1 MKKINAIICLILII
15 LTFSGC
21 ADAKKPDETT
31 MLAVSSTGTTAEE
44 VTTTTKEYTVSSAT
58 TEIMSTTAEY
68 TTTAVPLTTKPDE
81 TTHTQSL
88 NSTSPVPTSKKP
100 TTTKAIKE
108 TTTAAATTKK
118 VTTTKPTT
126 TKPTTTKP
134 TTTKPTEKASVCYVT
149 IVCTTINDNLNM
161 LKDSKKPFVPSDGII
176 LAEAPI
182 EVKDGDTAFEI
193 IKKACK
199 ENTCKAKCKYC
210 KKDGIQI
217 EYTYTP
223 AFDNYYIEGIHQ
235 IYEKDCGSAS
245 GWMYSVNGVFP
256 NVGASSYEINRGDKI
271 VFAYTCD
278 MGDDIGNSY

>member
-1 MKKINAIICLILII
+1 MKKINAVLCLILII

-21 ADAKKPDETT
+21 TNAKKPDETT

-44 VTTTTKEYTVSSAT
+44 ATTATKEYTTSSA
-58 TEIMSTTAEY
+58 
-68 TTTAVPLTTKPDE
+68 TTAVPLTTKPAQ
-81 TTHTQSL
+81 TAHTQSL
-88 NSTSPVPTSKKP
+88 NSTSPAPTSKKS
-100 TTTKAIKE
+100 TTTKAVKE
-108 TTTAAATTKK
+108 TTTTAATTKK

-126 TKPTTTKP
+126 TKPA
-134 TTTKPTEKASVCYVT
+134 EKASVCYVT
-149 IVCTTINDNLNM
+149 IVCTTINENLNM

-176 LAEAPI
+176 LMEAPI
-182 EVKDGDTAFEI
+182 ELKAGDTAFDI

-210 KKDGIQI
+210 QKSGIQM

-256 NVGASSYEINRGDKI
+256 NVGASSCEINPGDKI
-271 VFAYTCD
+271 IFAYTCD

>member
-1 MKKINAIICLILII
+1 MKKINAILCLILII

-44 VTTTTKEYTVSSAT
+44 ATTTTKEYTTSSTT
-58 TEIMSTTAEY
+58 TETTGTTAEY
-68 TTTAVPLTTKPDE
+68 TTTAVPLTTKPAQTTQ

-108 TTTAAATTKK
+108 TTSAAATTKK
-118 VTTTKPTT
+118 VTTTKPT
-126 TKPTTTKP
+126 
-134 TTTKPTEKASVCYVT
+134 EKVSVCYVT

-176 LAEAPI
+176 LMEAPI

-210 KKDGIQI
+210 QKGGIQI

-256 NVGASSYEINRGDKI
+256 NVGASSYEIKQGDKI
-271 VFAYTCD
+271 IFAYTCD

>member
-1 MKKINAIICLILII
+1 MKKINAILCLILII

-44 VTTTTKEYTVSSAT
+44 ATTTTKEYTTSSTT
-58 TEIMSTTAEY
+58 TETTGTTAEY
-68 TTTAVPLTTKPDE
+68 TTTAVPLTTKPAQTTQ

-108 TTTAAATTKK
+108 TTSAAATTKK
-118 VTTTKPTT
+118 VTTTKPT
-126 TKPTTTKP
+126 
-134 TTTKPTEKASVCYVT
+134 EKVSVCYVT

-176 LAEAPI
+176 LMEAPI

-210 KKDGIQI
+210 QKGGIQI

-256 NVGASSYEINRGDKI
+256 DVGASSYEIKQGDKI
-271 VFAYTCD
+271 IFAYTCD

>member
-1 MKKINAIICLILII
+1 MKKINAILCLILII

-44 VTTTTKEYTVSSAT
+44 ATTTTKEYTTSSTT
-58 TEIMSTTAEY
+58 TETTGTTAEY
-68 TTTAVPLTTKPDE
+68 TTTAVPLTTKPAQTTQ

-126 TKPTTTKP
+126 TKPT
-134 TTTKPTEKASVCYVT
+134 EKVSVCYVT
-149 IVCTTINDNLNM
+149 IVCTTINNNLNM

-176 LAEAPI
+176 LMEAPI

-210 KKDGIQI
+210 QKGGIQI

-256 NVGASSYEINRGDKI
+256 NVGASSYEIKQGDKI
-271 VFAYTCD
+271 IFAYTCD